1 MMNEWNI
8 CVRMETTTEPSGTFF
23 QFFES
28 EEEEGKFLE
37 SHMSTNF
44 KSWESFE
51 EESSM
56 EEGKLKVIKRKKYAI
71 RFPCDLYISL

>member
-1 MMNEWNI
+1 MMNEWNM

-23 QFFES
+23 ES
-28 EEEEGKFLE
+28 EEEEGKFVE
-37 SHMSTNF
+37 SHMSTDF

-56 EEGKLKVIKRKKYAI
+56 EEGKLKVITRKKYAI